1 MSTEQVMR
9 LLPLVIPLILIQLG
23 LMVVALLDLARRE
36 HTRGPKWLWA
46 VIIIF
51 GELIGPLAYLLFGRS
66 DE

>member
-1 MSTEQVMR
+1 MSTEQLMR
-9 LLPLVIPLILIQLG
+9 LLPLVIPLIIIQLG

-51 GELIGPLAYLLFGRS
+51 GELIGPLAYFLFGRS

>member
-1 MSTEQVMR
+1 MSTEQLMR
-9 LLPLVIPLILIQLG
+9 LLPLILPLVLIQLG
-23 LMVVALLDLARRE
+23 LMVVALLDLVRRE

-51 GELIGPLAYLLFGRS
+51 GELIGPLVYFLFGRS